1 MAFSSG
7 ERQKMVIAYLDSESD
22 GYNSSRDPL
31 IKDLAYLITHDLTPP
46 TITPGLMDAFQ
57 AKLVAAATGS
67 TLTALTSM
75 SYAL

>member
-1 MAFSSG
+1 M
-7 ERQKMVIAYLDSESD
+7 